1 MEDQKFSGKDY
12 FIMVDEAKDACGR
25 KVCGA
30 LIGTFDDVEKPPA
43 LSELA
48 ELKETNNETIS
59 QIVISVNSKIIGP
72 GEFGNFKLLITDG
85 AAYMIKVGKYLEE
98 NFEDMLH
105 ITCVAHL
112 LHRLAE
118 FVRSENFVTDDFRKL
133 LFIRT
138 SKNEIFCFR
147 KTRIFKY

>member
-1 MEDQKFSGKDY
+1 
-12 FIMVDEAKDACGR
+12 MVDEAKDACGR

-30 LIGTFDDVEKPPA
+30 LIGTFDDVEKPT

-59 QIVISVNSKIIGP
+59 QLVISVNSKIDGP
-72 GEFGNFKLLITDG
+72 AKFGKLKLLITDG
-85 AAYMIKVGKYLEE
+85 AACMIKVGKYLEE
-98 NFEDMLH
+98 IFEDMLH